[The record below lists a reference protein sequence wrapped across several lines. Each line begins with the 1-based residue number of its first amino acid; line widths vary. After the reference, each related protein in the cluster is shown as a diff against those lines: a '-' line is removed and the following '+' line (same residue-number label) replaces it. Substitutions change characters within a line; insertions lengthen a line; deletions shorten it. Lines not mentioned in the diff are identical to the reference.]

1 VAGTH
6 WNTSKT
12 NPGYGW
18 SDRKDFTDIT
28 YGNKLFVAVG
38 QSGVVYTS
46 SDGITWENRS
56 SGTTQTLNGVQYAN
70 GLFVA
75 VGEQGTIRT
84 SSDGITWT
92 SRDASVSV
100 GFKDITYGNQQ
111 FIAIGAYSGSNYLYK
126 SSDGINW
133 TYTSS
138 TVETKTWGNNVVSY
152 LYRSGISYSEGRFLL
167 TANIGTL
174 KTSTDGSSWSSLNT
188 GEVSVGSN
196 VNVQQFEKAISNN
209 GTIVVVGARRNL
221 VSSDNGS
228 TWTEVSWNDTDAKDV
243 IFAE

>member
-1 VAGTH
+1 M
-6 WNTSKT
+6 
-12 NPGYGW
+12 
-18 SDRKDFTDIT
+18 KDFSDVT
-28 YGNKLFVAVG
+28 YGKNLFVAVG
-38 QSGVVYTS
+38 ETGAVYTS

-56 SGTTQTLNGVQYAN
+56 SGTTKWLNGVHYAN

-75 VGEQGTIRT
+75 VGEEGTIRT
-84 SSDGITWT
+84 SSDAIAWT
-92 SRDASVSV
+92 SRDVSVSV

-111 FIAIGAYSGSNYLYK
+111 FIAVGAYSGSSYFYK
-126 SSDGINW
+126 SSDGITW
-133 TYTSS
+133 ASTSS
-138 TVETKTWGNNVVSY
+138 AAETKTWGNNVVSY

-209 GTIVVVGARRNL
+209 GTIVVVGANRNI
-221 VSSDNGS
+221 VSTDNGS
-228 TWTEVSWNDTDAKDV
+228 TWAEQSWTATHGYDV

>member
-1 VAGTH
+1 M
-6 WNTSKT
+6 
-12 NPGYGW
+12 
-18 SDRKDFTDIT
+18 
-28 YGNKLFVAVG
+28 AVG
-38 QSGVVYTS
+38 QTGVIFTS

-56 SGTTQTLNGVQYAN
+56 SGTTKWLNGVHYAN

-111 FIAIGAYSGSNYLYK
+111 FIAVGAYSGSNYFYK
-126 SSDGINW
+126 SSDGITW

-138 TVETKTWGNNVVSY
+138 AAETKTWGSNNVGY
-152 LYRSGISYSEGRFLL
+152 LYPTGISYREGRFFL
-167 TANIGTL
+167 TAWFGTL
-174 KTSTDGSSWSSLNT
+174 KTSTDGSSWSSMNT
-188 GEVSVGSN
+188 GEVSVGSYAN
-196 VNVQQFEKAISNN
+196 IQQFNQAISNN
-209 GTIVVVGARRNL
+209 GTIFVVGNRRNI

-228 TWTEVSWNDTDAKDV
+228 TWSEVSWNDTDARDV

>member
-1 VAGTH
+1 M
-6 WNTSKT
+6 
-12 NPGYGW
+12 
-18 SDRKDFTDIT
+18 
-28 YGNKLFVAVG
+28 AVG

-56 SGTTQTLNGVQYAN
+56 SGTTQWLNGVHYAN

-111 FIAIGAYSGSNYLYK
+111 FIAAGAYSGSNYFYK
-126 SSDGINW
+126 SSDGITW

-138 TVETKTWGNNVVSY
+138 PVETKTWGSNNVAY

-167 TANIGTL
+167 TANAGTL
-174 KTSTDGSSWSSLNT
+174 KTSTDGSSWSSMNT

-196 VNVQQFEKAISNN
+196 VNVQNFEKAISNN
-209 GTIVVVGARRNL
+209 GTIVVVGANRNI
-221 VSSDNGS
+221 VSTDNGS
-228 TWTEVSWNDTDAKDV
+228 TWAEVSWTATHGRDV